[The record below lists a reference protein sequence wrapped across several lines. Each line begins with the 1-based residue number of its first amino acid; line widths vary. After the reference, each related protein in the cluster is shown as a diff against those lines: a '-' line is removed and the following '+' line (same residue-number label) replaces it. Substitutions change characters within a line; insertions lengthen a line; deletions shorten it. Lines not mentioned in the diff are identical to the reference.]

1 MKHTY
6 PPDIEQFVQ
15 ETLQT
20 GEYASEDDVVFAA
33 VRALREIKL
42 KHQSLRNDVQSAI
55 DELERGQGERW
66 DLGELKAEL
75 ARELESESATT

>member
-42 KHQSLRNDVQSAI
+42 KHQSLRNDVQFAI
-55 DELERGQGERW
+55 DELERGRGERW
-66 DLGELKAEL
+66 DLDELKAEL

>member
-15 ETLQT
+15 ETLQS
-20 GEYASEDDVVFAA
+20 GEYASEDDVVFAT

-42 KHQSLRNDVQSAI
+42 KHQSLRSDVQFAI
-55 DELERGQGERW
+55 DEIERGQGERW

>member
-42 KHQSLRNDVQSAI
+42 KHQSLRNDVQFAI